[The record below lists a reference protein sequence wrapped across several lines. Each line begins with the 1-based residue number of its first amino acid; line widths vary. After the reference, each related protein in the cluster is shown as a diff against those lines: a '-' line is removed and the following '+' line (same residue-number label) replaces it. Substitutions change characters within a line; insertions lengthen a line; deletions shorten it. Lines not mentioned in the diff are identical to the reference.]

1 MLWTNSQAVR
11 HLQANGQ
18 NAVTKLKAQNKGET
32 SAEWVRHAVWV
43 SQDGVGTE
51 HFCLTR
57 HGDGFLAQGTIIGL
71 ADAAPYSANY
81 SLRFTDDWSVRFAT
95 IRRLDLR
102 GNALSIETNGEGEWF
117 GSEDL
122 PLESLKGC
130 LDVDIS
136 ATPFTKSLPI
146 RRLKLRQGQSAD
158 VKVTYFEIPAF
169 TIRPAVQHYECIVP
183 LGAEGGRFN
192 FDPGDGS
199 GEVEITVDADGIV
212 TQFPG
217 AFSRAWPTE

>member
-1 MLWTNSQAVR
+1 VLP
-11 HLQANGQ
+11 LPDDGQ
-18 NAVTKLKAQNKGET
+18 NAVSKLKPKSDGET
-32 SAEWVRHAVWV
+32 SENWVRHAIWV
-43 SQDGVGTE
+43 SQIDVGAE

-57 HGDGFLAQGTIIGL
+57 HGGGFLAQGTIIGL
-71 ADAAPYSANY
+71 ADDTPYSANY
-81 SLRFTDDWSVRFAT
+81 SLRFTDDWSMRFVT

-102 GNALSIETNGEGEWF
+102 GNALSIETDGEGEWF

-146 RRLKLRQGQSAD
+146 RRLRLRKGQSAD
-158 VKVTYFEIPAF
+158 VNVTYFEVPTF

-199 GEVEITVDADGIV
+199 DVVEITVDADGIV
-212 TQFPG
+212 TTFPG
-217 AFSRAWPTE
+217 AFRRIWPTE

>member
-1 MLWTNSQAVR
+1 MQWTNFQAGR
-11 HLQANGQ
+11 HLQADGR
-18 NAVTKLKAQNKGET
+18 NAVTKLKAQNKSET
-32 SAEWVRHAVWV
+32 SAEWVRHVVWAL
-43 SQDGVGTE
+43 QDGVDAE

-81 SLRFTDDWSVRFAT
+81 SLRFTDDWSARFAT

-102 GNALSIETNGEGEWF
+102 GNALSIETDGEGEWF
-117 GSEDL
+117 GSEEL
-122 PLESLKGC
+122 QLESLKDC

-136 ATPFTKSLPI
+136 PTPFTKSLPI
-146 RRLKLRQGQSAD
+146 RRLQLRKGQSAD
-158 VKVTYFEIPAF
+158 VKVTHFEIPTF
-169 TIRPAVQHYECIVP
+169 TIRPALQHYECIVP

-192 FDPGDGS
+192 FNPGNGS
-199 GEVEITVDADGIV
+199 GVVEIAVDADGIV

-217 AFSRAWPTE
+217 AFSRVWPKE